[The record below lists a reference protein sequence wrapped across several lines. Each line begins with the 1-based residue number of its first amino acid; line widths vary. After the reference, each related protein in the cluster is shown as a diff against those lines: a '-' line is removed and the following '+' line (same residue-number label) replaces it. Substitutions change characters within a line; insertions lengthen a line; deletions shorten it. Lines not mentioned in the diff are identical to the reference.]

1 MGEYR
6 CVAASLV
13 GFIQQLAVSYV
24 ANGYWFY
31 VTGRIPEGKDPVAVD
46 RKLIE
51 RYGVAV
57 SKWSRARRKQ
67 LGQANVQYLR
77 HERFFVLLAT
87 RGEHRFFAEEQAQLR
102 DARRVPIKHG
112 GYAVSFRGGHAHVR
126 IERGMYNIIKA
137 HLLEL
142 GMHRRAESVEDAFGR
157 LPFEPYA
164 PVKRQ
169 LLNILRAVN
178 RARRVAGFAKI
189 DGRCLRLHR
198 QVVRPF
204 VASEEQQGPRN
215 NPHESEQSSS
225 DHPPT
230 PERDASL
237 FGTSPAEG
245 ESTCTVSRAF
255 QRP

>member
-6 CVAASLV
+6 CVAASLT

-24 ANGYWFY
+24 TNGYWFY
-31 VTGRIPEGKDPVAVD
+31 VTGRIPEEKDPVAID
-46 RKLIE
+46 RKLVE
-51 RYGVAV
+51 RYGVGI
-57 SKWSRARRKQ
+57 SKWARARRKQ

-87 RGEHRFFAEEQAQLR
+87 HGEHRFFAEEQAQLR
-102 DARRVPIKHG
+102 DARRAPIKHG

-126 IERGMYNIIKA
+126 IERGMYNIVKA

-142 GMHRRAESVEDAFGR
+142 GVHRRAESVEDEFGR

-164 PVKRQ
+164 PVRRQ

-178 RARRVAGFAKI
+178 RARRAAGFAKV

-198 QVVRPF
+198 RVVRPF
-204 VASEEQQGPRN
+204 VPSKEQKGP
-215 NPHESEQSSS
+215 Q
-225 DHPPT
+225 
-230 PERDASL
+230 
-237 FGTSPAEG
+237 TSPHNSAEIAG
-245 ESTCTVSRAF
+245 ASGRLPE
-255 QRP
+255 